1 MLSSYQQ
8 GGAILVRFQ
17 RSVWENDPAARIA
30 GDYGKCLHD
39 EFMVS
44 VASSK
49 SEYVYFINYGSVYI
63 KYNDKVW
70 D

>member
-1 MLSSYQQ
+1 MTSR

-30 GDYGKCLHD
+30 GDYGKCLHN

-44 VASSK
+44 VASAK

-63 KYNDKVW
+63 KYNDKVR